1 MTYQEKFDYLKKT
14 YALKADLTKLHES
27 FAAQIEM
34 TDDDCHGIFYVA
46 FINGNFSCEPYDY
59 RDNTVAISINSELLE
74 EILTSKADP
83 VEAFLTG
90 KFSLTGSTD
99 HALMMIE
106 AMKKEPKKRKTAAKK
121 TTEKKVTEKKTAEK
135 KTTAKKKT
143 VKKEA

>member
-14 YALKADLTKLHES
+14 YALKADLTKLTES

-34 TDDDCHGIFYVA
+34 TDSDCHGIFYIA

-59 RDNTVAISINSELLE
+59 KDNTVSVSINSELLE

-83 VEAFLTG
+83 VEAFLSG
-90 KFSLTGSTD
+90 KLSLTGSVD

-106 AMKKEPKKRKTAAKK
+106 AMKKTPKKRKTTAKK
-121 TTEKKVTEKKTAEK
+121 TTEKKTSEKKP
-135 KTTAKKKT
+135 TAKKKT
-143 VKKEA
+143 VKKED